1 MFYLYII
8 HSSSSEKFY
17 VGHSENPWERILQ
30 HNEDS
35 SDKYTGKYQ
44 NWELKAFFQVSENKE
59 DALSIEKFIKRQK
72 TKKLV
77 QKLVDSNFVPKG
89 ELSMLTRVSLVKP
102 F

>member
-30 HNEDS
+30 HNEDR

-72 TKKLV
+72 SKKLLL
-77 QKLVDSNFVPKG
+77 KLIEPNFVPTG
-89 ELSMLTRVSLVKP
+89 DLAQLVRVSKT
-102 F
+102 